1 MASKFL
7 THIKNRLRRYKSYVL
22 ATEVKG
28 CLQNCIQTSLRE
40 IERPDQQVVTL
51 KPEGPSRGNVL
62 FSYINA
68 PFLLKPG
75 EPMPTSHTHYWES
88 WQMAHAFLELG
99 YTVDVINYT
108 NHAFLPGKDYSFFVD
123 ARRNLER
130 LAPLLNSECVKIMHI
145 DTSHILFHNAGEAL
159 RLLALQER
167 KGVTLQPRRFEMP
180 NLGIEH
186 ADCATMMG
194 NEFTSATYRYANKPI
209 YCLPISTPVLYPWH
223 DEKDYEAC
231 RKHFIWFGS
240 GGMAHKGLDLVLDV
254 FAAMPEYHLTICGPV
269 EQEKD
274 FERAYYKELYETRNI
289 RTVGWIDVAS
299 PEFIEIANTSIGLIY
314 PSCSEGQCGGVVT
327 CLHAGLIPIVSRESG
342 VDVSADFGVYLE
354 SCSLEEIK
362 DAVLKISSLP
372 AQQLQRMARK
382 AWEYART
389 NHTKERFAEE
399 YRKAIAKIMTHR
411 RLSRDLRT
419 NGPIFPRTLLH
430 SD

>member
-1 MASKFL
+1 MPGKFL
-7 THIKNRLRRYKSYVL
+7 THIKNRLRQYKPYVL
-22 ATEVKG
+22 ATEVKA
-28 CLQNCIQTSLRE
+28 CLQTCVQKALKE
-40 IERPDQQVVTL
+40 IDRPDMKIVSL
-51 KPEGPSRGNVL
+51 KPEGRSRGNVL

-88 WQMAHAFLELG
+88 WQMAHAFLGLG

-108 NHAFLPGKDYSFFVD
+108 NRTFLPYKDYAFFID

-130 LAPLLNSECVKIMHI
+130 LAPLLNPECVKIMHI
-145 DTSHILFHNAGEAL
+145 DTSHILFHNAGEAS
-159 RLLALQER
+159 RLLALQQR
-167 KGVTLQPRRFEMP
+167 RGVTLQPRRFEMP

-194 NEFTSATYRYANKPI
+194 NKFTSRTYNYAKKPVF
-209 YCLPISTPVLYPWH
+209 CLPISTPTLYPWPE
-223 DEKDYEAC
+223 EKNFEAC
-231 RKHFIWFGS
+231 RKRFVWFGS
-240 GGMAHKGLDLVLDV
+240 GGMVHKGLDLVLDV

-274 FERAYYKELYETRNI
+274 FERAYYKELYQSPNI

-299 PEFIEIANTSIGLIY
+299 PEFMEIANTSIGLIY

-342 VDVSADFGVYLE
+342 IDVSPDFGVTLE
-354 SCSLEEIK
+354 SCSVEEITN
-362 DAVLKISSLP
+362 AVQRVSDLP
-372 AQQLQRMARK
+372 SQQLQRMARK
-382 AWEYART
+382 AWEYARA

-399 YRKAIAKIMTHR
+399 YPKAIAKIMDHHR
-411 RLSRDLRT
+411 VPKNLRASR
-419 NGPIFPRTLLH
+419 PAFPLP
-430 SD
+430 